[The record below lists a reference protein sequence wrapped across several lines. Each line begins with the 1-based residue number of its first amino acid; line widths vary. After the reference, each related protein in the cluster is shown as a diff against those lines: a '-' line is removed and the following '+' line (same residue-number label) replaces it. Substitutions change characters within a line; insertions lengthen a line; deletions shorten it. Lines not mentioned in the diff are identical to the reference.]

1 MCHALQRGFIIS
13 EPLEY
18 GLPQGAGICFHHI
31 PHNANQIR
39 GEPNG
44 VLISVAFRYWH
55 GRRIYGFMILYD
67 PEIISGY
74 AQRDMTY
81 IDQFAAAV
89 LAQDNA

>member
-1 MCHALQRGFIIS
+1 
-13 EPLEY
+13 
-18 GLPQGAGICFHHI
+18 
-31 PHNANQIR
+31 
-39 GEPNG
+39 
-44 VLISVAFRYWH
+44 
-55 GRRIYGFMILYD
+55 MILYD